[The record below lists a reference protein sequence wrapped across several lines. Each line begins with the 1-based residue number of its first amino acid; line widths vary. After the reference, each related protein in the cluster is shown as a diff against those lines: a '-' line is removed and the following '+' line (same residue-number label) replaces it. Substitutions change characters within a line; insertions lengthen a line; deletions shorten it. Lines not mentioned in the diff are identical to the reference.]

1 MKHTLYILSISIGIS
16 LFIASCSSS
25 DSSSSENPNEAKEMV
40 TELDDGTTV
49 VQDIDL
55 EPVFFRYPY
64 RIEIQDS
71 LAVILDLHN
80 DSHYLYAFTYPDW
93 RPIAP
98 FGRRG
103 EGPEELLSA
112 DRVRLCASDSVWVL
126 DANRM
131 QITRWAI
138 DATAKQVTRVETV
151 SLDKRL
157 LRTLDFCKTPDGFLV
172 DDYTG
177 KHRYHVLGPDGQIRR
192 SVGTVPTRHKE
203 LLENAPALAQA
214 WRSFMDYNP
223 RNGILAQAT
232 QLGDVLEIHNLK
244 TGFHTVIYGPGDEP
258 IFTTQGSEAFPKG
271 TKGFNDVR
279 VTGRY
284 IYASYDGT
292 TFKEK
297 LRRFQAGEKDPDG
310 GFYLHVYDLQGKL
323 LHRIHLNRS
332 IFGIHIDETSNLI
345 SATTTDTDCPVV
357 TCKNENL
364 SQHEL

>member
-1 MKHTLYILSISIGIS
+1 MKYSLYILSISIGIA

-25 DSSSSENPNEAKEMV
+25 DSSSSENPNEAKEMG
-40 TELDDGTTV
+40 TEPDTETTV

-55 EPVFFRYPY
+55 EPVYFRYPY
-64 RIEIQDS
+64 RIEIRDS

-93 RPIAP
+93 QPIAP

-112 DRVRLCASDSVWVL
+112 DRVRLCAPDSVWVL

-151 SLDKRL
+151 TLDKRL

-177 KHRYHVLGPDGQIRR
+177 KYRYHVLSPDGQILQ

-232 QLGDVLEIHNLK
+232 QLGDVLEIHNLQ

-258 IFTTQGSEAFPKG
+258 IYTAYGSESVPKG

-279 VTGRY
+279 VTDRY

-310 GFYLHVYDLQGKL
+310 GFYFHVYDLQGKL
-323 LHRIHLNRS
+323 LRRMHLNRS
-332 IFGIHIDETSNLI
+332 IFGIHIDETSDRI

-357 TCKNENL
+357 IYKNEKKMKTI
-364 SQHEL
+364 

>member
-1 MKHTLYILSISIGIS
+1 MKHPLYIYYSIGIAFA
-16 LFIASCSSS
+16 LTACSPSGS
-25 DSSSSENPNEAKEMV
+25 QRTEGLQDKEI
-40 TELDDGTTV
+40 TGTTAV
-49 VQDIDL
+49 PDTETTIVQDIDL
-55 EPVFFRYPY
+55 EPVYFRYPY
-64 RIEIQDS
+64 RIEIRDS

-93 RPIAP
+93 QPIAP

-103 EGPEELLSA
+103 EGAGRAALGRPRTALRPRFRLGLGCQPDADYPLGPSTRKPNRSRASKPSRSTNGCSA
-112 DRVRLCASDSVWVL
+112 RLISA
-126 DANRM
+126 
-131 QITRWAI
+131 
-138 DATAKQVTRVETV
+138 
-151 SLDKRL
+151 
-157 LRTLDFCKTPDGFLV
+157 
-172 DDYTG
+172 
-177 KHRYHVLGPDGQIRR
+177 KHRTASWSMITPASTVTHVLSPDGQILR
-192 SVGTVPTRHKE
+192 SVGTVPTRHKD

-232 QLGDVLEIHNLK
+232 QLGDVLEIHNLQ

-258 IFTTQGSEAFPKG
+258 IFTAYGSESVPKG

-279 VTGRY
+279 VTDRY

-310 GFYLHVYDLQGKL
+310 GFYFHVYDLQGKL
-323 LHRIHLNRS
+323 LRRMHLNRS
-332 IFGIHIDETSNLI
+332 IFGIHIDETSDQI

-357 TCKNENL
+357 IYKNDTNI
-364 SQHEL
+364 

>member
-1 MKHTLYILSISIGIS
+1 MKHFPYILSISIGIS

-25 DSSSSENPNEAKEMV
+25 DSSSSENPNEAKEMG
-40 TELDDGTTV
+40 TEPDTETTV

-55 EPVFFRYPY
+55 EPVYFRYPY
-64 RIEIQDS
+64 RIEIRDS

-93 RPIAP
+93 QPIAP

-112 DRVRLCASDSVWVL
+112 DRVRLCAPDSVWVL

-138 DATAKQVTRVETV
+138 DPEAKQVTRVETV

-177 KHRYHVLGPDGQIRR
+177 KYRYHVLSPDGQILQ

-214 WRSFMDYNP
+214 GRSGMDYNP

-232 QLGDVLEIHNLK
+232 QLGDVLEIHNLQ

-258 IFTTQGSEAFPKG
+258 IFTAYGSESVPKG

-279 VTGRY
+279 VTDRY

-310 GFYLHVYDLQGKL
+310 GFYFHVYDLQGKL
-323 LHRIHLNRS
+323 LRRMHLNRS
-332 IFGIHIDETSNLI
+332 IFGIHIDETSDQI

-357 TCKNENL
+357 IYKNDKNI
-364 SQHEL
+364 

>member
-1 MKHTLYILSISIGIS
+1 MKHPLYIYYSIGIAFA
-16 LFIASCSSS
+16 LTACSPSGS
-25 DSSSSENPNEAKEMV
+25 QRTEGLQDKEI
-40 TELDDGTTV
+40 TGTTAV
-49 VQDIDL
+49 TDTETTIVQDIDL
-55 EPVFFRYPY
+55 EPVYFRYPY
-64 RIEIQDS
+64 RIEIRDS

-93 RPIAP
+93 QPIAP

-112 DRVRLCASDSVWVL
+112 DRVRLCAPDSVWVL

-138 DATAKQVTRVETV
+138 NATDKQVTRVETV

-177 KHRYHVLGPDGQIRR
+177 KCRYHVLGPDGLIRQ
-192 SVGTVPTRHKE
+192 SVGTVPTRHEE

-232 QLGDVLEIHNLK
+232 QLGDVLEIHNLQ

-279 VTGRY
+279 VSDRY

-323 LHRIHLNRS
+323 LHRMHLNRS
-332 IFGIHIDETSNLI
+332 IFGIHIDETSGLI

-357 TCKNENL
+357 TFKNE
-364 SQHEL
+364 

>member
-1 MKHTLYILSISIGIS
+1 MKHFPYILSISIGIS

-25 DSSSSENPNEAKEMV
+25 DSSSSENPNEAKEMG
-40 TELDDGTTV
+40 TEPDTETTV

-55 EPVFFRYPY
+55 EPVYFRYPY
-64 RIEIQDS
+64 RIEIRDS

-93 RPIAP
+93 QPIAP

-112 DRVRLCASDSVWVL
+112 DRVRLCAPDSVWVL

-138 DATAKQVTRVETV
+138 DPEAKQVTRVETV

-177 KHRYHVLGPDGQIRR
+177 KYRYHVLSPDGQILR

-232 QLGDVLEIHNLK
+232 QLGDVLEIHNLQ

-258 IFTTQGSEAFPKG
+258 IFTAYGSESVPKG

-279 VTGRY
+279 VTDRY

-292 TFKEK
+292 SFKEK
-297 LRRFQAGEKDPDG
+297 LRRFKAGEKDPDG
-310 GFYLHVYDLQGKL
+310 GFYFHVYDLQGKL
-323 LHRIHLNRS
+323 LRRMHLNRS
-332 IFGIHIDETSNLI
+332 IFGIHIDETSDRI

-357 TCKNENL
+357 TLNNKENI
-364 SQHEL
+364 

>member
-1 MKHTLYILSISIGIS
+1 MKHFPYILSISIGIS

-25 DSSSSENPNEAKEMV
+25 DSSSSENPNEAKEMG
-40 TELDDGTTV
+40 TEPDSETTI

-55 EPVFFRYPY
+55 EPVYFRYPY
-64 RIEIQDS
+64 RIEIRDS
-71 LAVILDLHN
+71 LAVILD
-80 DSHYLYAFTYPDW
+80 FDW
-93 RPIAP
+93 QPIAP

-112 DRVRLCASDSVWVL
+112 DRVRLCAPDSVWVL

-131 QITRWAI
+131 QISRWAI
-138 DATAKQVTRVETV
+138 DPEAKQVARVETV
-151 SLDKRL
+151 TLDKRL

-177 KHRYHVLGPDGQIRR
+177 KYRYHVLSPDGQILR

-232 QLGDVLEIHNLK
+232 QLGDVLEIHNLQ

-258 IFTTQGSEAFPKG
+258 IFTAYGSESVPKG

-279 VTGRY
+279 VTDRY

-310 GFYLHVYDLQGKL
+310 GFYFHVYDLQGKL
-323 LHRIHLNRS
+323 LRKVHLNRS
-332 IFGIHIDETSNLI
+332 IFGIHIDETSGLI

-357 TCKNENL
+357 TFKNE
-364 SQHEL
+364 

>member
-1 MKHTLYILSISIGIS
+1 MKYSLYILSISIGIS

-25 DSSSSENPNEAKEMV
+25 DSSSSENPNEAKEMG
-40 TELDDGTTV
+40 TEPDTETTI

-55 EPVFFRYPY
+55 EPVYFRYPY
-64 RIEIQDS
+64 RIEIRDS

-93 RPIAP
+93 QPIAP

-112 DRVRLCASDSVWVL
+112 DRVRLCAPDSVWVL

-138 DATAKQVTRVETV
+138 DPEAKQVTRVETV

-177 KHRYHVLGPDGQIRR
+177 KYRYHVLSPDGQILR

-232 QLGDVLEIHNLK
+232 QLGDVLEIHNLQ

-258 IFTTQGSEAFPKG
+258 IFTAYGSESVPKG

-279 VTGRY
+279 VTDRY

-292 TFKEK
+292 SFKEK
-297 LRRFQAGEKDPDG
+297 LRRFKAGEKDPDG
-310 GFYLHVYDLQGKL
+310 GFYFHVYDLQGKL
-323 LHRIHLNRS
+323 LRRMHLNRS
-332 IFGIHIDETSNLI
+332 IFGIHIDETSDRI

-357 TCKNENL
+357 TLNNKENI
-364 SQHEL
+364 

>member
-1 MKHTLYILSISIGIS
+1 MKHFPYILSISIGIS

-25 DSSSSENPNEAKEMV
+25 DSSSSENPNEAKEMG
-40 TELDDGTTV
+40 TEPDSETTI

-55 EPVFFRYPY
+55 EPVYFRYPY
-64 RIEIQDS
+64 RIEIRDS

-93 RPIAP
+93 QPIAP

-112 DRVRLCASDSVWVL
+112 DRVRLCAPDSVWVL

-138 DATAKQVTRVETV
+138 DPEAKQVARVETV
-151 SLDKRL
+151 TLDKRL

-177 KHRYHVLGPDGQIRR
+177 KYRYHVLSPDGQILR

-232 QLGDVLEIHNLK
+232 QLGDVLEIHNLQ

-258 IFTTQGSEAFPKG
+258 IFTAYGSESVPKG

-279 VTGRY
+279 VTDRY

-310 GFYLHVYDLQGKL
+310 GFYFHIYDLQGKL
-323 LHRIHLNRS
+323 LHRMHLNRS
-332 IFGIHIDETSNLI
+332 IFGIHIDETSGLI

-357 TCKNENL
+357 TFKNE
-364 SQHEL
+364 

>member
-1 MKHTLYILSISIGIS
+1 MKHFPYILSISIGIS

-25 DSSSSENPNEAKEMV
+25 DSSSSENPNEAKEMG
-40 TELDDGTTV
+40 TEPDTETTI

-55 EPVFFRYPY
+55 EPVYFRYPY
-64 RIEIQDS
+64 RIEIRDS

-112 DRVRLCASDSVWVL
+112 DRVRLCAPDSVWVL

-131 QITRWAI
+131 QISRWAI
-138 DATAKQVTRVETV
+138 DPEAKQVSRVETV

-177 KHRYHVLGPDGQIRR
+177 KYRYHVLSPDGQILR

-232 QLGDVLEIHNLK
+232 QLGDVLEIHNLQ

-258 IFTTQGSEAFPKG
+258 IFTAYGSESVPKG

-279 VTGRY
+279 VTDRY

-297 LRRFQAGEKDPDG
+297 LRRFKAGEKDPDG
-310 GFYLHVYDLQGKL
+310 GFYFHVYDLQGKL
-323 LHRIHLNRS
+323 LRKMHLNRS
-332 IFGIHIDETSNLI
+332 IFGIHIDETSDRI

-357 TCKNENL
+357 IYKNDKKTKTI
-364 SQHEL
+364 